1 MRFDTRF
8 LRFLLGFRV
17 GGRFLFS
24 RVFGILR
31 FLFFLGSGVL
41 RRILF
46 GIDEHDHLSAVENRH
61 FFDDADV
68 RQSLAELNDNIMT
81 DACMTHFTTLELHAD
96 LDFVSV
102 VKKTACVLELGFEIM
117 RIDAAGKLNF
127 LDIDRL
133 LFLFRFLSRSKRNFP

>member
-1 MRFDTRF
+1 MELTNMIICLPSRT
-8 LRFLLGFRV
+8 GI
-17 GGRFLFS
+17 FS
-24 RVFGILR
+24 MTPM
-31 FLFFLGSGVL
+31 S
-41 RRILF
+41 
-46 GIDEHDHLSAVENRH
+46 DKAS
-61 FFDDADV
+61 
-68 RQSLAELNDNIMT
+68 ELNDNIMT

-133 LFLFRFLSRSKRNFP
+133 LFLFRFLFLLVTFEAELSVVHYAANGRSGIGRNFHKIQILAIGKL